1 MSDEEIVG
9 LFFQRS
15 EQAVA
20 ALKDRYGSNA
30 AAVALK
36 ITGNFQDAEEAVND
50 ALHVLWQRIPP
61 EKPQYLW
68 AYFSRVVRNISCDRV
83 DYRQAARRAQN
94 CEVCFS
100 ELEGCLGTHEDPQGL
115 LESKGI
121 TDAINRFLETQ
132 DRENRIIFVRRYY
145 YFDSCA
151 QIAKHLGVTQGAV
164 NTRLSRMRAQLR
176 KVLEK
181 EEIFV

>member
-1 MSDEEIVG
+1 MEDEAIIG

-15 EQAVA
+15 EQGIEAM
-20 ALKDRYGSNA
+20 KEKYGSRA
-30 AAVALK
+30 AAVALQ
-36 ITGNFQDAEEAVND
+36 IIGDFRDAEEAVND

-61 EKPQYLW
+61 EKPRYLW

-83 DYRQAARRAQN
+83 DYRNAARRMRS

-100 ELEGCLGTHEDPQGL
+100 ELEGCLGTGEDPQSL
-115 LESKGI
+115 LESKQI
-121 TDAINRFLETQ
+121 ADSINRFLETL

-151 QIAKHLGVTQGAV
+151 EIGKHLGMTRAAV
-164 NTRLSRMRAQLR
+164 NTRLTRLRTQLR
-176 KVLEK
+176 KALEK

>member
-9 LFFQRS
+9 LFLERS

-20 ALKDRYGSNA
+20 VLKERYGSRA

-36 ITGNFQDAEEAVND
+36 ITGNLQDAEETVND

-61 EKPQYLW
+61 EKPRYLW
-68 AYFSRVVRNISCDRV
+68 AYFSKVVRNLSCDRV
-83 DYRQAARRAQN
+83 DYHRAARRAQS

-100 ELEGCLGTHEDPQGL
+100 ELEGCLSTREDPQTA
-115 LESKGI
+115 LESKAVAV
-121 TDAINRFLETQ
+121 AINRFLETQ
-132 DRENRIIFVRRYY
+132 DGENRIIFVRRYY

-151 QIAKHLGVTQGAV
+151 QIAKHLGMTRGAV
-164 NTRLSRMRAQLR
+164 NTRLTRMRTQLR
-176 KVLEK
+176 KALEK